1 MYSIFIGERTDYN
14 DYLWGGLIKKE
25 CKKSPFKIRLNF
37 FFKNIP
43 CPGDA
48 DTEYKEEKTTAPS
61 LLVPTDLNLGTNQT
75 IF

>member
-1 MYSIFIGERTDYN
+1 M
-14 DYLWGGLIKKE
+14 GLPQILPLK
-25 CKKSPFKIRLNF
+25 FDWNF
-37 FFKNIP
+37 FFLNIP
-43 CPGDA
+43 FPGDA